1 MKHTFSF
8 KKGMAAALVAAVT
21 AVASLPSQMLG
32 FAADAVPAAD
42 ATWEENLSLLASSSI
57 AITKSAG
64 YFEGTYAEWQPVS
77 GADGYNVYCDGVQ
90 IDSMLIR
97 QYKDGHLR
105 RSGQGNK

>member
-42 ATWEENLSLLASSSI
+42 ATWEENLSLLASSSVS
-57 AITKSAG
+57 ITKSAG
-64 YFEGTYAEWQPVS
+64 YFEGAYAGS
-77 GADGYNVYCDGVQ
+77 LSAVQ
-90 IDSMLIR
+90 MVTMFIATAYSWTAC
-97 QYKDGHLR
+97 
-105 RSGQGNK
+105 

>member
-1 MKHTFSF
+1 MRRIHLETHIFIQ
-8 KKGMAAALVAAVT
+8 KGMAAALVAAVT

-64 YFEGTYAEWQPVS
+64 YFEGLMQNGSLSA
-77 GADGYNVYCDGVQ
+77 VQ
-90 IDSMLIR
+90 MVTMFIATAYRLTAC
-97 QYKDGHLR
+97 
-105 RSGQGNK
+105 